1 MSDCVKRRKVRS
13 GPGVGTG
20 LSLVSLAVAAA
31 AAAAR
36 RLVHGGRV
44 VVGDSRL
51 QGLHLEVMVT
61 LKTAPPTKQGVTI
74 GTSLDTL

>member
-1 MSDCVKRRKVRS
+1 M
-13 GPGVGTG
+13 GTG
-20 LSLVSLAVAAA
+20 LSLVSLAAA

>member
-1 MSDCVKRRKVRS
+1 MSDCVRRGKVRS

-20 LSLVSLAVAAA
+20 LSLVSLAVAA